1 MQIVKKLAI
10 FCGCAYSALA
20 LSACYFAP
28 GMYLGETSN
37 EDGTVDT
44 LATFHGAEVHLQS
57 ITPAAM
63 AGAVEEAAK
72 KTAIP
77 QELLDYKPEAYKLGK
92 FDVVQVTVWEHQEL
106 SLPLGPYRND
116 KSVGQLID
124 ENGEMFYPYA
134 GQIKAEGLTITEL
147 RDKIEQGLSAVL
159 NKPQLEVRL
168 LESQSKKAYVQG
180 GVVRAG
186 VIPLSNIPTTLLQ
199 AINGC
204 GGVSPANGDPTQVE
218 LIRDGKTFDIDLMA
232 AYPTAQG
239 PGDILLKD
247 GDVIRVAE
255 SSESKVFVLGELNR
269 QMALPILNGS
279 LTLSQALAEVGG
291 MQTMSAKSQGIY
303 VIRGDLNKINVYHL
317 NARNPMALVFGD
329 QFKLQPHDIVYVDA
343 TGLARWNRVI
353 SQILPTAQ
361 TFYYGMQTIHQAK
374 IVKGDLENW

>member
-1 MQIVKKLAI
+1 MQIVKKIAIVLSCVYLAL
-10 FCGCAYSALA
+10 S

-28 GMYLGETSN
+28 GMHLGERAN
-37 EDGTVDT
+37 EDGAVDT
-44 LATFHGAEVHLQS
+44 LATFKGAEVHLQS

-63 AGAVEEAAK
+63 IGAIEEEMK

-116 KSVGQLID
+116 KSVGQMID

-147 RDKIEQGLSAVL
+147 RDEIEKGLSAVL

-180 GVVRAG
+180 GVARAG

-204 GGVSPANGDPTQVE
+204 GGISPSNGDPTQVE
-218 LIRDGKTFDIDLMA
+218 LIRDGKIFDIDLMA
-232 AYPTAQG
+232 AYPAAKG

-255 SSESKVFVLGELNR
+255 ISESKVFVLGEVNR
-269 QMALPILNGS
+269 QQALPILNGS

-291 MQTMSAKSQGIY
+291 IQALSAQSKGIY
-303 VIRGDLNKINVYHL
+303 VIRGDLHRINVYHL
-317 NARNPMALVFGD
+317 NAKNPMALVFGD
-329 QFKLQPHDIVYVDA
+329 QFRLRPHDIVFVDA
-343 TGLARWNRVI
+343 TGLARWNRVM
-353 SQILPTAQ
+353 SQVLPSVQ
-361 TFYYGMQTIHQAK
+361 TFYYGLQGVHLMKT
-374 IVKGDLENW
+374 VKDDINNW